1 MNSIQRTPIEGD
13 LAPDFKLPAIPAS
26 KNSAKEYSK
35 KEFHL
40 FDNLGSGG
48 VVLFFYPKDNTP
60 GCTKEAIGFTE
71 HLAAF
76 EKACVTVVGISPD
89 PIKMHTKFKD
99 KHSLEIILVSDE
111 EKSALEAYSVWVEKS
126 MYGRKYMGVERS
138 TFLIDSNGKIAKVW
152 RKVKVAGHVEEVL
165 DAAKALKL

>member
-1 MNSIQRTPIEGD
+1 MYMTERTPIVGD
-13 LAPDFKLPAIPAS
+13 TAPDFTLPALSQSSEPAEQQFQLS
-26 KNSAKEYSK
+26 KQFGGKTK
-35 KEFHL
+35 
-40 FDNLGSGG
+40 G

-76 EKACVTVVGISPD
+76 EAAGIKVVGMSPD
-89 PIKMHTKFKD
+89 PIKKHVKFKD
-99 KHSLEIILVSDE
+99 KHSLEVILVSDE
-111 EKSALEAYSVWVEKS
+111 EKTALEAYSVWIEKS

-138 TFLIDSNGKIAKVW
+138 TFLIDGNLKIVNAW

-165 DAAKALKL
+165 AAAKVLSSK